1 MSVHEATH
9 ESRLLVVGAGTMG
22 MQVALQAALGGVDTA
37 LVDNSQAQLELAQA
51 EIDRLLESRVS
62 KGRISDQTASA
73 AAGRI
78 TSSAS
83 LKAVAADCS
92 WLIEAVPE
100 RLEVKRQ
107 VLGEAAALLPATAG
121 LASNSSHM
129 RAETLSEGTSW
140 VSRCLNMH
148 FFHPVLV
155 MDLVEIVP
163 GPQTR
168 PEFVDAAL
176 DWARRMNRT
185 PVLLRKAVDGFL
197 VNRILGSASREAFS
211 LLANG
216 IASFQDIDVAVR
228 RGLGWP
234 LGPFEL
240 ADLSGLD
247 VLCDARRARYELHG
261 AKDDLQTVDVLQP
274 MVNAGRLGR
283 KTGKGFYDY
292 SASPPRPLPLDS

>member
-1 MSVHEATH
+1 
-9 ESRLLVVGAGTMG
+9 
-22 MQVALQAALGGVDTA
+22 
-37 LVDNSQAQLELAQA
+37 
-51 EIDRLLESRVS
+51 
-62 KGRISDQTASA
+62 
-73 AAGRI
+73 
-78 TSSAS
+78 
-83 LKAVAADCS
+83 
-92 WLIEAVPE
+92 
-100 RLEVKRQ
+100 
-107 VLGEAAALLPATAG
+107 
-121 LASNSSHM
+121 
-129 RAETLSEGTSW
+129 
-140 VSRCLNMH
+140 MH

-168 PEFVDAAL
+168 QEFVDAAL

-185 PVLLRKAVDGFL
+185 PVLLRKAVDGLL

-216 IASFQDIDVAVR
+216 IASYQDIDVAVR

-261 AKDDLQTVDVLQP
+261 AKEDLQTVDVLQP